1 MGVFYYICIMN
12 LPRIYKAV
20 LPKFEKYNGK
30 AKLSYSQITSF
41 KDPLYRE
48 QYILSYF
55 FGLKDEGNIYAFF
68 GGQVGEYIETN
79 GELVGDMLDKDTME
93 VLDALERP
101 EGSEHEVEIVVDRG
115 DYVIQGFIDRMYPV
129 EGGVEVLDFKTG
141 NIDKKA
147 AFYGSQDYQ
156 QTTLY
161 SYAVEQEGHSVKK
174 SFVKLLG
181 RKGNNVN
188 GNMLRLSG
196 AIKDIPTPYSPER
209 AEIFLAKTDKIAKEI
224 SELYEIFNYLNS
236 K

>member
-1 MGVFYYICIMN
+1 MK
-12 LPRIYKAV
+12 LPRIYKAA

-30 AKLSYSQITSF
+30 PKLSYSQITSF
-41 KDPLYRE
+41 KDPLYKA
-48 QYILSYF
+48 QYILGYF
-55 FGLKDEGNIYAFF
+55 YGIQDPGNIYAFF
-68 GGQVGEYIETN
+68 GGEVGEYIETN
-79 GELVGDMLDKDTME
+79 GEVVGGMLDEGTRE
-93 VLDALERP
+93 ILDSLERP

-141 NIDKKA
+141 NIDSKPA
-147 AFYGSQDYQ
+147 YYGSQDYQ

-161 SYAVEQEGHSVKK
+161 SYAVEQEGFPVKK

-181 RKGNNVN
+181 RKGNNVR

-209 AEIFLAKTDKIAKEI
+209 AEIFLAKTDSVAKEI
-224 SELYEIFNYLNS
+224 SRLYELYLYLNS
-236 K
+236 

>member
-1 MGVFYYICIMN
+1 MI
-12 LPRIYKAV
+12 LPRIYKAT

-30 AKLSYSQITSF
+30 PKLSYSQITSF
-41 KDPLYRE
+41 KDPLYRS
-48 QYILSYF
+48 QYILNYF
-55 FGLKDEGNIYAFF
+55 FGIPDPGNIYAFF

-79 GELVGDMLDKDTME
+79 GEIIGDMLDEGTMK
-93 VLDALERP
+93 VLDDLERP
-101 EGSEHEVEIVVDRG
+101 EGSEHEVEIVIDRG

-129 EGGVEVLDFKTG
+129 DGGIEVLDFKTG

-161 SYAVEQEGHSVKK
+161 SYALEQEGHTIKK

-181 RKGNNVN
+181 RKGNNMG

-196 AIKDIPTPYSPER
+196 AIKDIPTPYSQER

-224 SELYEIFNYLNS
+224 SDLYETYNYLNS

>member
-1 MGVFYYICIMN
+1 MGVFYYICIMK
-12 LPRIYKAV
+12 LPRIYKAA

-30 AKLSYSQITSF
+30 PKLSYSQITSF
-41 KDPLYRE
+41 KDPLYRS
-48 QYILSYF
+48 QYILGYF
-55 FGLKDEGNIYAFF
+55 FGIQDPGNIYAFF
-68 GGQVGEYIETN
+68 GGEVGEYIETN
-79 GELVGDMLDKDTME
+79 GEKVGPMLDEGTRQ
-93 VLDALERP
+93 VLDNLERP

-115 DYVIQGFIDRMYPV
+115 DYVIQGFIDRIYPV

-147 AFYGSQDYQ
+147 TFYGSQDYQ

-161 SYAVEQEGHSVKK
+161 SYAIEQEGHPVKK

-181 RKGNNVN
+181 RKGNNMG

-196 AIKDIPTPYSPER
+196 DIKDIPTPYSPER

-224 SELYEIFNYLNS
+224 SDLYEVYNYLNS
-236 K
+236 

>member
-1 MGVFYYICIMN
+1 MK
-12 LPRIYKAV
+12 LPRIYKAA

-30 AKLSYSQITSF
+30 PKLSYSQITSF
-41 KDPLYRE
+41 KDPLYRS
-48 QYILSYF
+48 QYILGYF
-55 FGLKDEGNIYAFF
+55 FGIQDPGNIYAFF
-68 GGQVGEYIETN
+68 GGEVGEYIETS
-79 GELVGDMLDKDTME
+79 GEKVGPMLDEGTRQ
-93 VLDALERP
+93 VLDNLERP

-115 DYVIQGFIDRMYPV
+115 DYVIQGFIDRIYPV

-147 AFYGSQDYQ
+147 TFYGSQYYQ

-161 SYAVEQEGHSVKK
+161 SYAVEQEGHPVKK

-181 RKGNNVN
+181 RKGNNMG

-196 AIKDIPTPYSPER
+196 DIKDIPTPYSPER

-224 SELYEIFNYLNS
+224 SDLYEVYNYLNS
-236 K
+236 